1 MSKTKKLAKFA
12 WKYRG
17 EIGSVLSH
25 GAAAGAGGR
34 LGVSLSNYNYFEQR
48 QLKKIQKQNNEILK
62 TRRMSGKGRK

>member
-17 EIGSVLSH
+17 EIGNVLSH
-25 GAAAGAGGR
+25 SAVGYGGAKA
-34 LGVSLSNYNYFEQR
+34 GVSLSNYNYFEQR